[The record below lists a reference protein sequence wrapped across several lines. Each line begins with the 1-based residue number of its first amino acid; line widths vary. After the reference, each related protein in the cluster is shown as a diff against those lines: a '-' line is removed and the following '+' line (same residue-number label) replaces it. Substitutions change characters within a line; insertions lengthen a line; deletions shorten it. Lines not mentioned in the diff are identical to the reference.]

1 MAEAARERNGPLGRA
16 GRLDS
21 YKRFSELR
29 KRLTVTAAAVEAATT
44 AAVEAATT
52 AAVEAASA

>member
-16 GRLDS
+16 GRLDG
-21 YKRFSELR
+21 YERFSELR

-44 AAVEAATT
+44 AAVEATATT
-52 AAVEAASA
+52 AVEAASA